1 MRLFSRIQKLIDKSR
16 DRFDGIK
23 KKGDMIA
30 YVLKMAMDDEEVVET
45 FKSTFDLEDQDA
57 KISAD
62 LSGQKRT
69 AGNQAFQKKKD
80 QEALNLYS
88 EAVFSSDVATEEGR
102 KDCSLALANRSAVW
116 LAQKK
121 QCLVVMWLQRRGGR
135 TVHLLL

>member
-45 FKSTFDLEDQDA
+45 FKSTFDLEDKDA

-69 AGNQAFQKKKD
+69 AGNQAFQK
-80 QEALNLYS
+80 
-88 EAVFSSDVATEEGR
+88 
-102 KDCSLALANRSAVW
+102 
-116 LAQKK
+116 
-121 QCLVVMWLQRRGGR
+121 R
-135 TVHLLL
+135 TAGNQ